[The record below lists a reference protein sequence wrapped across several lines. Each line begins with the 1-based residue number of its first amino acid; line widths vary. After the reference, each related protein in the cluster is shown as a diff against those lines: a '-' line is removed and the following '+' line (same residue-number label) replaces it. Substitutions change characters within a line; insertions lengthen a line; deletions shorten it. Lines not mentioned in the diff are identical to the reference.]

1 MNIFSAF
8 NRPGDGSLLD
18 TSRQSLVRAAG
29 HALSVVA
36 PGTASRLAAWMWS
49 SPPRTRRDGLM
60 PEGAEPLALAV
71 AGRVARGAI
80 WCPHYWA
87 GVRVLLQHGWGGSIT
102 KMNALVTALLEEG
115 ITVVAF
121 DAFGHGAT
129 GTGRHGWRQ
138 SSLIEMS
145 DLVVAANRE
154 VGPFDA
160 VVAHSA
166 GAAAVARALRQG
178 MQVKRAV
185 FIAPLVEPLSQAH
198 VLSKALGLTSAVS
211 ARWPEVLLERFH
223 ATRSDIDM
231 ISPCDRAMPRTLII
245 QDQDDRFSQPEGA
258 RRLHRAWTG
267 SELVETRGLGH
278 VRIQHDAD
286 VVRRVA
292 EFVAEKD
299 LMPADHERAGLRNP
313 RHGAV

>member
-8 NRPGDGSLLD
+8 NRPSDGSPLD
-18 TSRQSLVRAAG
+18 SSRQSLVRAAG

-49 SPPRTRRDGLM
+49 SPPRTGRDGLL
-60 PEGAEPLALAV
+60 PEGAQLLVLAV

-80 WCPHYWA
+80 WYPHVGA
-87 GVRVLLQHGWGGSIT
+87 GVRVLVQHGWGGSIA
-102 KMNALVTALLEEG
+102 KMNTLVAALLAEG
-115 ITVVAF
+115 ATVVAF

-145 DLVVAANRE
+145 DLVIAANQE

-166 GAAAVARALRQG
+166 GAPAVARALRHG
-178 MQVKRAV
+178 MQVKRAA

-198 VLSKALGLTSAVS
+198 MLSKALGLTSAVS
-211 ARWPEVLLERFH
+211 ARWPDVLLERFH

-231 ISPCDRAMPRTLII
+231 ISPCDQAMTRTLII
-245 QDQDDRFSQPEGA
+245 QDQDDRFSQSEGA

-267 SELVETRGLGH
+267 SELVETHGLGH
-278 VRIQHDAD
+278 VRIQHDSG

-292 EFVAEKD
+292 EFVVEKD
-299 LMPADHERAGLRNP
+299 LMPADHERAGLRDP